1 MNAIVEELLAGDKR
15 QTGTADMMLQLAE
28 WAGASYARYDRAA
41 VDRVVKAAAEA
52 AYALAGPLAEA
63 AVQETGF
70 GIAAHKKIKNEI
82 CSKGLVEAYRSQD
95 FCSKRVLPEQK
106 IVELPRAAGVVFA
119 LTPSTNPV
127 CTVYFKVLLALMTRN
142 AVIVSPHPMAKKCA
156 AEAANAM
163 AKAAEAAGAPVGLI
177 QVVAE
182 PNMALIDHIMKS
194 PRVAV
199 ILATGGTPM
208 VRAAYSSGNPA
219 IGVGPGNAPAFVDA
233 SADLHAAAKR
243 IILSKSFDN
252 SILCTNESVVVA
264 EESIADALLQALGRA
279 GAYVAKPDEVD
290 ALRNYLFGL
299 GSFNIDALGKSAVE
313 IAARVGLKVP
323 SSTKVILAPID
334 RVGIDEALSKEKLCP
349 VLGFVRVPH
358 IHAGISTARALI
370 RMSGAGHS
378 AAIHSTTPATILAYA
393 SAVKALRV
401 VVNAPCSQGA
411 AGFGTHLAPSF
422 TIGTGFFGRS
432 SVGENIGP
440 QHLVN
445 WTRIAYSDEAGEAFG
460 EFSGLESWNN
470 QPLLP
475 LGREAPMTIGR
486 LQEGSERADES
497 LFAHP
502 GGAAGMMDDE
512 IAMMRDEIRRIVLE
526 ELRSALRK
534 PGGK

>member
-1 MNAIVEELLAGDKR
+1 MNAIVEELLAGEKR

-28 WAGASYARYDRAA
+28 WAAASYARFDRAA
-41 VDRVVKAAAEA
+41 VDRVAKAAADA
-52 AYALAGPLAEA
+52 AFALAGPLAEA
-63 AVQETGF
+63 AVTETGF
-70 GIAAHKKIKNEI
+70 GVAEHKKIKNEI
-82 CSKGLVEAYRSQD
+82 CSKGLFEAYRGQD
-95 FCSKRVLPEQK
+95 FCSKRVIADQK

-127 CTVYFKVLLALMTRN
+127 CTVYFKILLALMTRN
-142 AVIVSPHPMAKKCA
+142 AVIVSPHPMAKKCS
-156 AEAANAM
+156 AEAAMAM

-177 QVVAE
+177 QVIAE
-182 PNMALIDHIMKS
+182 PTMPLIDHIMKS

-233 SADLHAAAKR
+233 SADLNDAAKR
-243 IILSKSFDN
+243 IVQSKSFDN
-252 SILCTNESVVVA
+252 SVLCTNESVVVA
-264 EESIADALLQALGRA
+264 EEGIADKLLQAMAKA

-290 ALRNYLFGL
+290 DLRNYLFGL

-313 IAARVGLKVP
+313 IAAKVGLKVP

-358 IHAGISTARALI
+358 VHAGISTARALI

-378 AAIHSTTPATILAYA
+378 AAIHSSNPATILAYA

-460 EFSGLESWNN
+460 DFTGLESWNN
-470 QPLLP
+470 QPALP
-475 LGREAPMTIGR
+475 VGREAPMTIGR
-486 LQEGSERADES
+486 LQEGSERAPES

-502 GGAAGMMDDE
+502 AGGAGIIDDE
-512 IAMMRDEIRRIVLE
+512 IAAMREEIRRIVLE

-534 PGGK
+534 PGR